1 MSAFIGRR
9 EFITLLGGAAVV
21 WPVLAAAANP
31 PITQLA
37 QATAANLPHIETV
50 RVKPLEPAAAASY
63 QFRLGDG
70 NVDLMKAFSLS
81 SERGIGASW
90 QAPAHIAPAGNT
102 FDERF
107 GQW

>member
-1 MSAFIGRR
+1 M
-9 EFITLLGGAAVV
+9 
-21 WPVLAAAANP
+21 
-31 PITQLA
+31 TQGTE
-37 QATAANLPHIETV
+37 ATAANSPHIETV
-50 RVKPLEPAAAASY
+50 RVKPLEPATASY

-90 QAPAHIAPAGNT
+90 QAPAHIAAAGNT

>member
-1 MSAFIGRR
+1 MTTFIGRR
-9 EFITLLGGAAVV
+9 EFITLLGAAAVV
-21 WPVLAAAANP
+21 WPVLAAAADP
-31 PITQLA
+31 PITQRA
-37 QATAANLPHIETV
+37 EAAAANLPHIETV
-50 RVKPLEPAAAASY
+50 RVKPLEPAAASY

-90 QAPAHIAPAGNT
+90 QAPAHIAAAGNT

>member
-1 MSAFIGRR
+1 VDLIRRR
-9 EFITLLGGAAVV
+9 EFLTLLGGAAIA
-21 WPVLAAAANP
+21 WPVLAFAYP
-31 PITQLA
+31 PITQRPDTA
-37 QATAANLPHIETV
+37 AANLPRIETV
-50 RVKPLEPAAAASY
+50 RVKPHDPAAISY

-81 SERGIGASW
+81 SDRGIGASW
-90 QAPAHIAPAGNT
+90 QVPAAIAPAGNT

>member
-1 MSAFIGRR
+1 MRRR
-9 EFITLLGGAAVV
+9 EFITLLCGAAVA
-21 WPVLAAAANP
+21 WPVLAAAADP
-31 PITQLA
+31 PITQR
-37 QATAANLPHIETV
+37 TNAAAAKLPHIETV
-50 RVKPLEPAAAASY
+50 RVKPLEPAATSY

-81 SERGIGASW
+81 SDRGIGAYW
-90 QAPAHIAPAGNT
+90 QGPAAIAPAGNS

>member
-1 MSAFIGRR
+1 MAGAPLSGRSSDY
-9 EFITLLGGAAVV
+9 
-21 WPVLAAAANP
+21 
-31 PITQLA
+31 
-37 QATAANLPHIETV
+37 ATARHSAANLPRIETV
-50 RVKPLEPAAAASY
+50 RVKPHDPAAISY

-81 SERGIGASW
+81 SDRGIGASW
-90 QAPAHIAPAGNT
+90 KVPAAIAPAGNT